1 MIVTIREPHIFYIKS
16 DETTL
21 YEIKEVLLLA
31 ETTSKDLLVVKNLSR
46 SFGSVVAVS
55 DLSFEAHRGEILG
68 IIGPNGA
75 GKTTVFNL
83 LTGVIKPDNGSVFL
97 DGRDLTR
104 LSAAK
109 RCRAGIGRT
118 YQVPRPFT
126 KMTVLENLMVAAVHG
141 GGLMEKSAK
150 RKSDEI
156 LELINLKS
164 ARDNFAGTLSLL
176 DRKRLELGR
185 ALASQPSLIL
195 IDEVA
200 GGLTEKEVEEL
211 LVIVKQIQSQGI
223 TIIWIEHIM
232 MMMSEGAD
240 RVLAIAEG
248 RRLQCGNPG
257 EVMCSRNVIE
267 CYLGEKEF

>member
-1 MIVTIREPHIFYIKS
+1 MGESTN
-16 DETTL
+16 T
-21 YEIKEVLLLA
+21 
-31 ETTSKDLLVVKNLSR
+31 DLLVVKNLSR
-46 SFGSVVAVS
+46 SFGSLVAVN
-55 DLSFEAHRGEILG
+55 DLSFEVKRGEILG
-68 IIGPNGA
+68 IMGPNGA

-83 LTGVIKPDNGSVFL
+83 VTGVTKPDTGSVIL
-97 DGRDLTR
+97 DGRDITR
-104 LSAAK
+104 LSPAK

-126 KMTVLENLMVAAVHG
+126 KMTVLENLMVASVHG
-141 GGLMEKSAK
+141 GGLKEKKAK
-150 RKSDEI
+150 RISDEI
-156 LELINLKS
+156 LDLINLK
-164 ARDNFAGTLSLL
+164 AVRDDFAGSLSLL

-200 GGLTEKEVEEL
+200 GGLTEKEVEL
-211 LVIVKQIQSQGI
+211 LLGIVKEIQRQGI

-248 RRLQCGNPG
+248 KRLQCGNPD
-257 EVMCSRNVIE
+257 EVMCSQDVLE
-267 CYLGEKEF
+267 CYLGEEEC

>member
-1 MIVTIREPHIFYIKS
+1 MADPTN
-16 DETTL
+16 T
-21 YEIKEVLLLA
+21 
-31 ETTSKDLLVVKNLSR
+31 DLLVVKNLNC
-46 SFGSVVAVS
+46 SFGSLTAVS
-55 DLSFEAHRGEILG
+55 DLSFEVHRGEILG
-68 IIGPNGA
+68 IMGPNGA

-97 DGRDLTR
+97 DGKDITR

-141 GGLMEKSAK
+141 GGLLEKKAK
-150 RKSDEI
+150 GKSDEI
-156 LELINLKS
+156 LDLINLTS
-164 ARDNFAGTLSLL
+164 VRNSFAGSLSLL

-211 LVIVKQIQSQGI
+211 LAIVKEIQRQGI

-248 RRLQCGNPG
+248 KRLQCGNPS
-257 EVMCSRNVIE
+257 EVMCSKDVLE
-267 CYLGEKEF
+267 CYLGEEEC

>member
-1 MIVTIREPHIFYIKS
+1 MV
-16 DETTL
+16 ETANT
-21 YEIKEVLLLA
+21 
-31 ETTSKDLLVVKNLSR
+31 DLLVVQGLSR
-46 SFGSVVAVS
+46 SFGSLAAVS
-55 DLSFEAHRGEILG
+55 DLSFEVHRGEILG
-68 IIGPNGA
+68 IMGPNGA

-83 LTGVIKPDNGSVFL
+83 LTGVLKPDCGSVIL
-97 DGRDLTR
+97 DGKDITR

-141 GGLMEKSAK
+141 GGLLEKKAM

-156 LELINLKS
+156 LDMINMTS
-164 ARDNFAGTLSLL
+164 VRDNFAGTLSLL

-185 ALASQPSLIL
+185 ALASQPSLVL

-200 GGLTEKEVEEL
+200 GGLTEKEVEQL
-211 LVIVKQIQSQGI
+211 LKIVKEIQQQGI

-240 RVLAIAEG
+240 RILCIAEG
-248 RRLQCGNPG
+248 KRMQCGDPT
-257 EVMCSRNVIE
+257 EVMGSKEVLE
-267 CYLGEKEF
+267 CYLGEEEA

>member
-1 MIVTIREPHIFYIKS
+1 VALLT
-16 DETTL
+16 ETTN
-21 YEIKEVLLLA
+21 
-31 ETTSKDLLVVKNLSR
+31 TDLLVVQNLSR
-46 SFGSVVAVS
+46 SFGSLAAVN
-55 DLSFEAHRGEILG
+55 DLSFEVHRGEILG
-68 IIGPNGA
+68 IMGPNGA

-83 LTGVIKPDNGSVFL
+83 LTGVLKPNSGSVFL
-97 DGRDLTR
+97 DGKDITR

-118 YQVPRPFT
+118 YQVPRPFV

-141 GGLMEKSAK
+141 GGFLEKKAM

-156 LELINLKS
+156 LDMINLS
-164 ARDNFAGTLSLL
+164 SVRDNFAGSLSLL

-185 ALASQPSLIL
+185 ALATQPSLIL

-200 GGLTEKEVEEL
+200 GGLTEKEVEQL
-211 LVIVKQIQSQGI
+211 LEIVKEIQQQGI

-240 RVLAIAEG
+240 RILCIAEG
-248 RRLQCGNPG
+248 KRMQCGDPS
-257 EVMCSRNVIE
+257 EVMGSKEVLE
-267 CYLGEKEF
+267 CYLGEEEA

>member
-1 MIVTIREPHIFYIKS
+1 
-16 DETTL
+16 
-21 YEIKEVLLLA
+21 VLLV
-31 ETTSKDLLVVKNLSR
+31 ETANTDLLVVQGLSR
-46 SFGSVVAVS
+46 SFGSLAAVS
-55 DLSFEAHRGEILG
+55 DLSFEVHRGEILG
-68 IIGPNGA
+68 IMGPNGA

-83 LTGVIKPDNGSVFL
+83 LTGVLKPDCGSVIL
-97 DGRDLTR
+97 DGKDITR

-141 GGLMEKSAK
+141 GGLLEKKAM

-156 LELINLKS
+156 LDMINMTS
-164 ARDNFAGTLSLL
+164 VRDNFAGTLSLL

-185 ALASQPSLIL
+185 ALASQPSLVL

-200 GGLTEKEVEEL
+200 GGLTEKEVEQL
-211 LVIVKQIQSQGI
+211 LKIVKDIQQQGI

-240 RVLAIAEG
+240 RILCIAEG
-248 RRLQCGNPG
+248 KRMQCGDPT
-257 EVMCSRNVIE
+257 EVMGSKEVLE
-267 CYLGEKEF
+267 CYLGEEEA